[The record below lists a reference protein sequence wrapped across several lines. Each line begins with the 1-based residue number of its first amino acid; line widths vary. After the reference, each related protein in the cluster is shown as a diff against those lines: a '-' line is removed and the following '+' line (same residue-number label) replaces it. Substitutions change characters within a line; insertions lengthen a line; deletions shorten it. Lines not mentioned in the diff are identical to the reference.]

1 MRAVVQRINS
11 CKLSVEGREVSSCGF
26 GYLVLVGFTQG
37 DNEEKADYIVNR
49 IVNMRIFRDGEGKLN
64 LALKDVGGQVM
75 CVSNFTIYAD
85 PTTGR
90 RPDFSHALAHEEAIG
105 LYNYTVKKFRELVG
119 DCAEGVFGEHMHL
132 ESDLDG
138 PVTVIFEK

>member
-49 IVNMRIFRDGEGKLN
+49 IVNMRILRDGQGKLN
-64 LALKDVGGQVM
+64 LALNDSGGPVM
-75 CVSNFTIYAD
+75 CVSHVTINAEP
-85 PTTGR
+85 PTA
-90 RPDFSHALAHEEAIG
+90 RPPNFSHALAHEEAIG